1 MIRDILCQTLP
12 NKMVEE
18 YTGWESKK
26 PIVDPIHKFARG
38 QRPWPEWI
46 QEKQFFCTEEQA
58 FFMLL
63 SSLENQ
69 PYDTLKLKADNC
81 GGSKKVLFPNQL
93 FEDDII
99 FFAQKPFWSPV
110 ETVLLSLGI
119 VPEEEIIMHFT
130 NVGKIVREQTIRP
143 IRDYDERLELLTQF
157 MSSSP
162 TPDKI
167 DPVAALK
174 FFESRHLSCP
184 TALVTAV
191 SRIGDNSRKLKP
203 SNSVGGFELKRN
215 EKFTYLCVIGA
226 MASDDCYSIESRA
239 NTKEMKA
246 FTAVY
251 EGRICGHDR
260 CQVEKTVFDAV
271 EHFQNENRTE
281 HSIDPSKYDGELLL
295 NITGVLAVD
304 GYGFVAGKRSSTVT
318 EIGHMLDIQGLHK
331 DPKSIRNCITKGS
344 ASLP

>member
-1 MIRDILCQTLP
+1 MIRNILCQTLP
-12 NKMVEE
+12 DKMVEE

-26 PIVDPIHKFARG
+26 PIVDPIHKFVRG

-46 QEKQFFCTEEQA
+46 QEKQLFCTEEQA

-69 PYDTLKLKADNC
+69 PYDTLKLKADNS
-81 GGSKKVLFPNQL
+81 GGSTKLLFPNQL

-99 FFAQKPFWSPV
+99 YFARKPFWSPV

-143 IRDYDERLELLTQF
+143 ILDYDERLELLTQF

-184 TALVTAV
+184 TALVKSV
-191 SRIGDNSRKLKP
+191 SRIGNNSKVLKP
-203 SNSVGGFELKRN
+203 SNSVSGFELKRN
-215 EKFTYLCVIGA
+215 NKFTYLCVIGA
-226 MASDDCYSIESRA
+226 MASDTGYKIKSRT
-239 NTKEMKA
+239 NTEEMKA
-246 FTAVY
+246 FITVY
-251 EGRICGHDR
+251 ENKICGHDKG
-260 CQVEKTVFDAV
+260 QVEKTVFDAV
-271 EHFQNENRTE
+271 EHFQNEKRKDN
-281 HSIDPSKYDGELLL
+281 SIDPSKYDGELLL

-304 GYGFVAGKRSSTVT
+304 GYAFVAGERSTTVK
-318 EIGHMLDIQGLHK
+318 EIQDMLDLKGLNK
-331 DPKSIRNCITKGS
+331 DTKSIRKCIKEGS